1 MKTFSLKKFFAIF
14 FLCLIPLAML
24 ALLYFNLETYYD
36 EGAHNECGT
45 LLCIDAAIAF
55 VVCSVIAL
63 CNRRRGKAI
72 LITWVASTLVLAFV
86 FYVGNKIP
94 FCVVCE
100 EVTAEDLGFLTHW
113 ISPEG

>member
-1 MKTFSLKKFFAIF
+1 MKKFSLKKFFAIF
-14 FLCLIPLAML
+14 FLCLIPLIML
-24 ALLYFNLETYYD
+24 AFLYFDLETYK
-36 EGAHNECGT
+36 EITHNECGAF
-45 LLCIDAAIAF
+45 LCIESALAF
-55 VVCSVIAL
+55 VICSVIAL

>member
-1 MKTFSLKKFFAIF
+1 MKKFSLKKFFAIF
-14 FLCLIPLAML
+14 FLCLIPLAM
-24 ALLYFNLETYYD
+24 
-36 EGAHNECGT
+36 
-45 LLCIDAAIAF
+45 
-55 VVCSVIAL
+55 
-63 CNRRRGKAI
+63 
-72 LITWVASTLVLAFV
+72 LAFV